1 MSPQRF
7 AIMVVVVIVALA
19 VWEMFVRDMV
29 SRFTPGS

>member
-19 VWEMFVRDMV
+19 VWEMFGRDLV
-29 SRFTPGS
+29 ARVTPS